1 MYNILYIK
9 YKMNNPF
16 FIYCINYCIF
26 FIFYPGITLKVTK
39 YFLDKKN
46 KTENNEEDW
55 DKLPAS
61 KGTWKLF
68 EKSNKIYCPICGK
81 GFQTKTALLQ
91 HTDMKH

>member
-1 MYNILYIK
+1 
-9 YKMNNPF
+9 MNNPSF
-16 FIYCINYCIF
+16 TYLFNYCIYF
-26 FIFYPGITLKVTK
+26 YYPGISLKVTK

-61 KGTWKLF
+61 RGTWKLF
-68 EKSNKIYCPICGK
+68 EKSNRIYCPICGK

>member
-1 MYNILYIK
+1 
-9 YKMNNPF
+9 MNNPF
-16 FIYCINYCIF
+16 FIYCINYCIYF
-26 FIFYPGITLKVTK
+26 YYPGISLKVTK
-39 YFLDKKN
+39 YFLDNKN

-68 EKSNKIYCPICGK
+68 EKSNKIYCHICGK
-81 GFQTKTALLQ
+81 GFQTKSALLQ